1 MSFVKNKR
9 FINNTGWMIGCRIV
23 QMLLSFILTI
33 FTSRYLGPSNYGIIN
48 YIQSFCIIFTPI
60 CTLGFNDIIVQELV
74 EEEESE
80 QKGCVLGTMM
90 GFRLFSSFLSACAI
104 CLLSWKLSSYDTLYL
119 QVALILSM
127 VLIINATE
135 PLTYWFH
142 YRLESAKVSIIVVI
156 TYVCISVYRIIIL
169 FLQKDI
175 RWFAAAF
182 LLDAALSAGLT
193 AGLYFK
199 LRYPRMFF
207 SFLRGS
213 RFLKKSYHFILSG
226 LMVGIYT
233 VTDKIMLKQMMSERE
248 VGIYS
253 ASLNLCQYW
262 PFILSAI
269 IESAKPL
276 IMEEH
281 KNNDPR
287 YTESIRKLYS
297 IIIWIAVFA
306 AGGLT
311 VFSPIIIDI
320 VYGKEFSDSAAVL
333 QVISWYTGFAYLGV
347 ARQIW
352 LLGENKQ
359 RYEKIFSLFGVIVNI
374 GLNIVL
380 IQRYGAVGAAAATLL
395 TQILI
400 NFVIPLII
408 PETRKNSILILEAFI
423 LKGFFKKTELEK

>member
-1 MSFVKNKR
+1 
-9 FINNTGWMIGCRIV
+9 
-23 QMLLSFILTI
+23 MLLSFVLTI

-48 YIQSFCIIFTPI
+48 YIQSFCVIFTPI

-80 QKGCVLGTMM
+80 QKGSVLGTMM
-90 GFRLFSSFLSACAI
+90 GFRLVSSFLAACGI
-104 CLLSWKLSSYDTLYL
+104 CLLSWGLNSFDSMYL
-119 QVALILSM
+119 QVAVILSM

-156 TYVCISVYRIIIL
+156 TYVCISIYKIIIL
-169 FLQKDI
+169 YLQKDI
-175 RWFAAAF
+175 RWFAAA
-182 LLDAALSAGLT
+182 LLIDAGLSTGLT

-199 LRYPRMFF
+199 TRCPSLSFSLNKGKLLLR
-207 SFLRGS
+207 
-213 RFLKKSYHFILSG
+213 KSYHFILSG
-226 LMVGIYT
+226 LMIGIYN

-248 VGIYS
+248 VGVYS
-253 ASLNLCQYW
+253 AALNLCQYW
-262 PFILSAI
+262 PFILAAVI
-269 IESAKPL
+269 NSAKPL
-276 IMEEH
+276 IMEEQ
-281 KNNDPR
+281 KNNNIQ
-287 YTESIRKLYS
+287 YTNSLRKLYS